1 MQPFTTR
8 RITIPVKDDH
18 RVGDATR
25 DLRRVLFVSGDAD
38 LRSVVARV
46 LESQHYEV
54 HAVAH
59 SGHAL
64 LLCRT
69 MVFDV
74 LVTELSGPDLSG
86 PSLANQLRRH
96 CPGLS
101 VIFLGNPGTPEGVD
115 HVLVRPFTRDD
126 LIDRIQRAF
135 TKLAAA

>member
-1 MQPFTTR
+1 MQTFITR
-8 RITIPVKDDH
+8 RISIPVKDDH
-18 RVGDATR
+18 RVADVSAS
-25 DLRRVLFVSGDAD
+25 LRRVLFVSGDAD
-38 LRSVVARV
+38 LRSVVTRV
-46 LESQHYEV
+46 LEGQDYEV

-69 MVFDV
+69 MAFDV
-74 LVTELSGPDLSG
+74 LVTELSGPDVSG

-96 CPGLS
+96 CPDLS

-126 LIDRIQRAF
+126 LIDRIHHAC